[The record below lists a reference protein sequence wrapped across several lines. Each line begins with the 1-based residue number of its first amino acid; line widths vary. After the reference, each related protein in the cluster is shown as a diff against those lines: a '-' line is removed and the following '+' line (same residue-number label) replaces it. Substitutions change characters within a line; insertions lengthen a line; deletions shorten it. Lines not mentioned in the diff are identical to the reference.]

1 MSPMPSCFPAG
12 AGSVASGDWHGS
24 VHGPFLSPT
33 AHRQGQC
40 LWECGTWGTAA
51 WDAASAFPRCIRGAS
66 LALPR
71 VRVRTQGMFPGFI
84 NRVLLQNKS
93 RHNVTYYPWLL
104 WQNWVGSYK
113 RDLCPQPR
121 VHIMGPVPEHV
132 PTSVTGRGLSPLGN
146 GLIRLMT
153 QNPSVGGPGGVWL
166 RVGAQLSARRC
177 TPEHCSGS

>member
-1 MSPMPSCFPAG
+1 
-12 AGSVASGDWHGS
+12 
-24 VHGPFLSPT
+24 
-33 AHRQGQC
+33 
-40 LWECGTWGTAA
+40 
-51 WDAASAFPRCIRGAS
+51 
-66 LALPR
+66 
-71 VRVRTQGMFPGFI
+71 MFPGFI

-113 RDLCPQPR
+113 RDLCPQPH

-153 QNPSVGGPGGVWL
+153 QNPSVGGPGG
-166 RVGAQLSARRC
+166 
-177 TPEHCSGS
+177 SGSLSEPSSLHEDALRNTALEAKQGVNEHPL